1 MTVLGARVLARAAM
15 WSIVPTGSVRHDS
28 EELGTSFVIYPT
40 ASDGSA
46 EVRTTPDASSL
57 PAWAI
62 WDQIAGWCREHHV
75 TPPRWSVVRGGE
87 PRAFAELVD
96 ALDGT
101 LTDSTDV
108 LVAPIDAA
116 LALPA
121 LVTATRAEVIRTR
134 AQVVAGEAVSRRVWG
149 SGGDDAGIEAKVAA
163 LATPVGTRA
172 GFGVLARDPSGAVVC
187 RGMHAG
193 VRGCAAVGRL
203 HAGNPPRPGRLR
215 RRSAGAPGD
224 GPHRGRD
231 RCPGA
236 RPDGDLGADHGP
248 QRLHL
253 LRDIR
258 QVRDPTEPGAQPGS
272 RLSAPARRG

>member
-1 MTVLGARVLARAAM
+1 M

-75 TPPRWSVVRGGE
+75 THPRWSVVRGGE

-134 AQVVAGEAVSRRVWG
+134 AQVVAGGAVSRRVWG
-149 SGGDDAGIEAKVAA
+149 SCGDDAGIEAKVAA

-172 GFGVLARDPSGAVVC
+172 GFGVLARDPSGAVVS
-187 RGMHAG
+187 
-193 VRGCAAVGRL
+193 VGECTLESVVARL
-203 HAGNPPRPGRLR
+203 W
-215 RRSAGAPGD
+215 GACTLET
-224 GPHRGRD
+224 HRGQ
-231 RCPGA
+231 GA
-236 RPDGDLGADHGP
+236 YTAVLRERLATARTGGATVALA
-248 QRLHL
+248 RA
-253 LRDIR
+253 R
-258 QVRDPTEPGAQPGS
+258 TAT
-272 RLSAPARRG
+272 SAPIMGRNGFTCYATYDKYAIQLNLGPSPDLD